1 MLTSY
6 FKDLRAVEAKFEAQ
20 KIAFSPLCF
29 WAINAMLANGLL
41 RLVESYG
48 EEGVCRG
55 ELAQKGG
62 FDEYSVNL
70 LTEIG
75 LGMGVFRLA
84 GENENFGA
92 KRGENSNLKAQNSH
106 YFEPSKAGEKFASQ
120 SVNLK
125 MDSSPCIRKAQNDEM
140 GVNLAQNLQNSATQN
155 LNSQKTSE
163 NATPNS
169 NLNAQNFTPNFEQNF
184 PLKLGKIGWFLLHDE
199 LTRVNFNF
207 VRDIC
212 YEGAKELESS
222 LKTRSPQG
230 LRHFSTQWATIYEG
244 LSRLPEPAKTSWF
257 EFDHYYSDCAFPAV
271 LPLVFAKKPRLIY
284 DIGGNTAKFAIA
296 ACAFDEGVRVRILDL
311 PSQTR
316 LAQENIAKAGLQ
328 ERINTADTDILNQNS
343 ALNGEPDAV
352 WLSQFLDC
360 FSLEQITFI
369 LGKIREISREN
380 TQIFVLEPLWDA
392 QRYEAAAFSL
402 QATSLYF
409 TTMANGKSKM
419 YGFAE
424 LRDAVCAAGF
434 RLANAHHN
442 LGANCYSLL
451 EFARA

>member
-1 MLTSY
+1 MLPSY
-6 FKDLRAVEAKFEAQ
+6 FRDLRAVEAKFEAQ

-48 EEGVCRG
+48 EAGVCRG
-55 ELAQKGG
+55 ELARKGG

-75 LGMGVFRLA
+75 LGMGVFRLCGA
-84 GENENFGA
+84 DENENLGA
-92 KRGENSNLKAQNSH
+92 KNGA
-106 YFEPSKAGEKFASQ
+106 
-120 SVNLK
+120 
-125 MDSSPCIRKAQNDEM
+125 
-140 GVNLAQNLQNSATQN
+140 NSATNSQN
-155 LNSQKTSE
+155 LKSQISPKNSTPNSQKTSA
-163 NATPNS
+163 NSAQNS
-169 NLNAQNFTPNFEQNF
+169 NLNAKNSQNSTAPNFEQNLTQNPAQNSNLNPQNF

-222 LKTRSPQG
+222 LKTRSPRG
-230 LRHFSTQWATIYEG
+230 LRHFSSQWATIYEG
-244 LSRLPEPAKTSWF
+244 LSTLPEPAKTSWF
-257 EFDHYYSDCAFPAV
+257 EFDHYYSDCAFPVV

-296 ACAFDEGVRVRILDL
+296 ACEFDEGVRVKILDL

-316 LAQENIAKAGLQ
+316 LACENIAKAGLKA
-328 ERINTADTDILNQNS
+328 RISTEDTDILSKNS

-369 LGKIREISREN
+369 LGKIREISRPH